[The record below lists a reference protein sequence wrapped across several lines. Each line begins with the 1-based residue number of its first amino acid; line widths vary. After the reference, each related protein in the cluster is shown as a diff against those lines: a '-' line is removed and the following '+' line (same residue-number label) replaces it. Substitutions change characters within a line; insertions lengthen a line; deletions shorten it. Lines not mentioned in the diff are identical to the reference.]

1 MTLILLFTIKFKT
14 VLGQNVWKKQLDD
27 AVIKTTN
34 EITVIK
40 NLTIKKLKP

>member
-14 VLGQNVWKKQLDD
+14 VLGQKQLDD

-40 NLTIKKLKP
+40 NLTIKKT